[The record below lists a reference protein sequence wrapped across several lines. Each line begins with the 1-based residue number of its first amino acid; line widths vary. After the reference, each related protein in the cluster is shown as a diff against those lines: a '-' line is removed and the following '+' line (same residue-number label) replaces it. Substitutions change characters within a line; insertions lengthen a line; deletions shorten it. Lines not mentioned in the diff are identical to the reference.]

1 MITSNPTPR
10 VILTG
15 AQGLVGKAVGGTLIE
30 DGFSVFPLKSRQHG
44 PMSMD
49 TSAGWIDKDF
59 LENAHAVVHLAGE
72 PIAQCW
78 TEATKNRILL
88 SRTESTA
95 LLASTLAQLRN
106 PPKVFISISG
116 INRYGFHRPKEI
128 LTEKSAVSRQGFL
141 GEVTEAW
148 EAATAPAKA
157 AGIRTVHLR
166 TGLVLAAS
174 GGALKTMLPA
184 FSAGLGGRIGPG
196 TQHMSWIRLGDL
208 ASLVTWIVRN
218 DKIEG
223 AVNAVA
229 PEPVTQMAFA
239 HELGRVLK
247 RPTCIPMPT
256 WLVTTLFGQMGKE
269 TLLADLAVMPD
280 VALKSGFKFNSPQ
293 LNTALVKAMR
303 E

>member
-1 MITSNPTPR
+1 VTTSTPR

-15 AQGLVGKAVGGTLIE
+15 AHGLVGQAVGGTLIQ
-30 DGFSVFPLKSRQHG
+30 DGFSVFPLKSRQQG

-49 TSAGWIDKDF
+49 TASGWIDKDF
-59 LENAHAVVHLAGE
+59 LENAHAVIHLAGE
-72 PIAQCW
+72 PIAQRW
-78 TEATKNRILL
+78 TEASKNRILL

-95 LLASTLAQLRN
+95 LLASTLAQLKN

-116 INRYGFHRPKEI
+116 INRYGFNRPNEI
-128 LTEKSAVSRQGFL
+128 LTEQSTVAREGFL

-148 EAATAPAKA
+148 EAATAPAKQ

-184 FSAGLGGRIGPG
+184 FVAGLGGRIGPG

-208 ASLVTWIVRN
+208 ASLISWIIKN

-229 PEPVTQMAFA
+229 PNPVTQMVFA
-239 HELGRVLK
+239 EELGGVLK
-247 RPTCIPMPT
+247 RPTSLPMPT
-256 WLVTTLFGQMGKE
+256 WLVSTLFGQMGSE
-269 TLLADLAVMPD
+269 TLLADLAIMPD
-280 VALKSGFKFNSPQ
+280 VALKSGFKFNTPE
-293 LNTALVKAMR
+293 LKAALIKAMK

>member
-1 MITSNPTPR
+1 MTTSTPR

-15 AQGLVGKAVGGTLIE
+15 AHGLVGQAVGGTLIQ
-30 DGFSVFPLKSRQHG
+30 DGFSVFPLKSRQQG

-49 TSAGWIDKDF
+49 TAAGWIDKDF

-72 PIAQCW
+72 PIAQRW
-78 TEATKNRILL
+78 TDASKNRILL

-95 LLASTLAQLRN
+95 LLATTLAQLKN

-116 INRYGFHRPKEI
+116 INRYGFNRPNEI
-128 LTEKSAVSRQGFL
+128 LTEQSKVSREGFL

-148 EAATAPAKA
+148 EAATTPAKE
-157 AGIRTVHLR
+157 AGIRTVYLR

-184 FSAGLGGRIGPG
+184 FVAGLGGRIGPG

-208 ASLVTWIVRN
+208 AALISWVIKN
-218 DKIEG
+218 EKIEG

-229 PEPVTQMAFA
+229 PNPVTQMAFA
-239 HELGRVLK
+239 EELGRAVK
-247 RPTCIPMPT
+247 RPTSIPMPT
-256 WLVTTLFGQMGKE
+256 WLVSTLFGQMGSE
-269 TLLADLAVMPD
+269 TLLADLSIMPE
-280 VALKSGFKFNSPQ
+280 VALKSGFKFNTPE
-293 LNTALVKAMR
+293 LKAALFKALK

>member
-1 MITSNPTPR
+1 
-10 VILTG
+10 
-15 AQGLVGKAVGGTLIE
+15 
-30 DGFSVFPLKSRQHG
+30 
-44 PMSMD
+44 
-49 TSAGWIDKDF
+49 
-59 LENAHAVVHLAGE
+59 
-72 PIAQCW
+72 
-78 TEATKNRILL
+78 
-88 SRTESTA
+88 
-95 LLASTLAQLRN
+95 
-106 PPKVFISISG
+106 
-116 INRYGFHRPKEI
+116 
-128 LTEKSAVSRQGFL
+128 
-141 GEVTEAW
+141 
-148 EAATAPAKA
+148 
-157 AGIRTVHLR
+157 
-166 TGLVLAAS
+166 
-174 GGALKTMLPA
+174 MLPA
-184 FSAGLGGRIGPG
+184 FTAGLGGRIGPG

-229 PEPVTQMAFA
+229 PHPVTQMAFA

-256 WLVTTLFGQMGKE
+256 WLVNTLFGQMGKE

>member
-15 AQGLVGKAVGGTLIE
+15 ANGLVGKAVGGTLIE
-30 DGFSVFPLKSRQHG
+30 DGFSVFPLKSRQQG

-184 FSAGLGGRIGPG
+184 FTAGLGGRIGPG

-229 PEPVTQMAFA
+229 PHPVTQMAFA

-256 WLVTTLFGQMGKE
+256 WLVNTLFGQMGKE

>member
-15 AQGLVGKAVGGTLIE
+15 AHGLVGKAVGGTLIE
-30 DGFSVFPLKSRQHG
+30 DGFSVFPLKSRQQG

-208 ASLVTWIVRN
+208 ASLVAWIVRN

-229 PEPVTQMAFA
+229 PHPVTQMAFA

>member
-1 MITSNPTPR
+1 MTPPPPR

-15 AQGLVGKAVGGTLIE
+15 AQGLVGQATGGTLIQ
-30 DGFSVFPLKSRQHG
+30 DGFCVFPLRSRQQG

-49 TSAGWIDKDF
+49 TASGWIDKSF

-72 PIAQCW
+72 PIAQRW
-78 TEATKNRILL
+78 TEASKNRILL
-88 SRTESTA
+88 SRTQSTA
-95 LLASTLAQLRN
+95 LLASTLAQLKN

-116 INRYGFHRPKEI
+116 INRYGFSRPNEI
-128 LTEKSAVSRQGFL
+128 LTEQSKVAREGFL

-184 FSAGLGGRIGPG
+184 FVAGLGGRIGPG
-196 TQHMSWIRLGDL
+196 TQLMSWIRLGDL
-208 ASLVTWIVRN
+208 AALISWVIKHE
-218 DKIEG
+218 KIEG

-229 PEPVTQMAFA
+229 PQPVTQMAFA
-239 HELGRVLK
+239 QELGGILK
-247 RPTCIPMPT
+247 RPTSLPMPT
-256 WLVTTLFGQMGKE
+256 WLVSTLFGQMGAE
-269 TLLADLAVMPD
+269 TLLADLAVMPE
-280 VALKSGFKFNSPQ
+280 VALQSGFKFNTPE
-293 LNTALVKAMR
+293 LKAALVKALK

>member
-15 AQGLVGKAVGGTLIE
+15 ANGLVGKAVGGTLIE
-30 DGFSVFPLKSRQHG
+30 DGFSVFPLKSRQQG

-184 FSAGLGGRIGPG
+184 FTAGLGGRIGPG

-208 ASLVTWIVRN
+208 ASLVAWIVRN

-229 PEPVTQMAFA
+229 PQPVTQMAFA

-269 TLLADLAVMPD
+269 TLLADLRVMPD

-293 LNTALVKAMR
+293 LDTALVKAMR